1 MEVDVHFDNSRPSS
15 MVWSYQKTSCS
26 ALVSVI
32 LAMNNSKLE
41 IPVYQDVMFL
51 FRFISF
57 TGASTF
63 VPYGEGLRNPKKSV
77 IFLRITQQLVCLAVF
92 LLLLA
97 MSVFEIVQFTI
108 VIWKMKNIGEIIPNI
123 IWMTTFPLAMG
134 AQVFY
139 IVQRPILLKF
149 FQRWQEIH
157 NLYSDTNNETT
168 ERRTRPRMYVIYLF
182 T

>member
-1 MEVDVHFDNSRPSS
+1 MKPV
-15 MVWSYQKTSCS
+15 K
-26 ALVSVI
+26 I
-32 LAMNNSKLE
+32 E

-63 VPYGEGLRNPKKSV
+63 VHYGEEHEHPKT
-77 IFLRITQQLVCLAVF
+77 IIIIIRALQQIACLFVF
-92 LLLLA
+92 LLLLG
-97 MSVFEIVQFTI
+97 MSIFEIVQFITD
-108 VIWKMKNIGEIIPNI
+108 IWNMKNIGEIIPSI

-139 IVQRPILLKF
+139 IVQRPVLIAF
-149 FQRWQEIH
+149 FQRWQEIY
-157 NLYSDTNNETT
+157 LTYADPVEKVI
-168 ERRTRPRMYVIYLF
+168 ERQTRPRMYVVYLF